1 VISSIFVIFELQFK
15 NRLFMKKIYMTLVA
29 ILATSVSMFAQSP
42 WSMQNVGYNYNSSYP
57 FDIDAVD
64 SNIVWN
70 CAGVGDGSG
79 ISTQEFSMTTD
90 GGTTWTAGLVTADT
104 NFRFANITAVSGN
117 TCYAAMYNNTLG
129 GGGVFKTTD
138 MGATWN
144 QVGAGSIFT
153 NAASFP
159 DVIYFTDSLN
169 GWTMGDPVGGYF
181 EIYTTTDGGAT
192 WTRLPQANISAPV
205 AGEYGIVNDFTVV
218 GNKIWFGTNKGRVY
232 ISYDGGVNWT
242 AKSVVSNVN
251 TVGSLAFR
259 DTLNGVCTKSTTA
272 GVNTLY
278 RTTDG
283 GITWT
288 QITPVGPVFYSDF
301 AYVPGTSVLFGCAA
315 SSTRRGSSYSA
326 DDGNS
331 WILVD
336 TNGVG
341 TSDGYTSMDWISPLT
356 GWAGGFSADPLT
368 DGIYRYTGSAVGIN
382 QVVKNNVVNAF
393 PNPTSGLVRIN
404 TAYEGNVNVRVFDIL
419 GNLVSSF
426 ESYSTKIGLPVDL
439 RNLSSGVYSV
449 QVMDMN
455 GMTSIVKIVKQ

>member
-1 VISSIFVIFELQFK
+1 
-15 NRLFMKKIYMTLVA
+15 MKKIYMTLVA
-29 ILATSVSMFAQSP
+29 IIATSISMFAQSP
-42 WSMQNVGYNYNSSYP
+42 WAMQNVGYNYTSSYP

-90 GGTTWTAGLVTADT
+90 GGTTWAAGLVTADT
-104 NFRFANITAVSGN
+104 NFRFSNISAVN
-117 TCYAAMYNNTLG
+117 ENMCYVAMYNNTLG
-129 GGGVFKTTD
+129 GGGIFKTTD
-138 MGATWN
+138 MGATWT
-144 QVGAGSIFT
+144 QLGVGSIFT

-159 DVIYFTDSLN
+159 NVVYFTDSLN

-181 EIYTTTDGGAT
+181 EIYSTTDGGAT
-192 WTRLPQANISAPV
+192 WTRLPQANITSPLS
-205 AGEYGIVNDFTVV
+205 GEYGIVNDFTVV

-251 TVGSLAFR
+251 TVSSIAFR
-259 DTLNGVCTKSTTA
+259 DTLNGVCTKSTTT
-272 GVNTLY
+272 GVNTFY
-278 RTTDG
+278 RTNDG

-288 QITPVGPVFYSDF
+288 LVTPVGPAFYSDL
-301 AYVPGTSVLFGCAA
+301 AYVPGTSVLFSCAA
-315 SSTRRGSSYSA
+315 SSTGRGSSYSA
-326 DDGNS
+326 NDGTS

-336 TNGVG
+336 TNGIG
-341 TSDGYTSMDWISPLT
+341 TSDGYTSMDWVSPLT

-382 QVVKNNVVNAF
+382 QVVKNNVVSAF
-393 PNPTSGLVRIN
+393 PNPTNGLVRIN
-404 TAYEGNVNVRVFDIL
+404 TSYEGNVNVHVFDIL

>member
-1 VISSIFVIFELQFK
+1 
-15 NRLFMKKIYMTLVA
+15 MKKIYMTLVA
-29 ILATSVSMFAQSP
+29 IIATSVSMFAQSP
-42 WSMQNVGYNYNSSYP
+42 WSMQNVGYNYTSSYP

-79 ISTQEFSMTTD
+79 ISTQEFSMTMD
-90 GGTTWTAGLVTADT
+90 GGNNWMAGLVTADT
-104 NFRFANITAVSGN
+104 NFRFSNISAITEN
-117 TCYAAMYNNTLG
+117 MCYAAMYNNTLG
-129 GGGVFKTTD
+129 GGGIFKTTD
-138 MGATWN
+138 MGATWT
-144 QVGAGSIFT
+144 QLGVGSIYT

-159 DVIYFTDSLN
+159 NVVYFTDSLN

-181 EIYTTTDGGAT
+181 EIYSTTDGGAT

-251 TVGSLAFR
+251 TVGALAFR

-272 GVNTLY
+272 GVNTFF

-283 GITWT
+283 GITWA
-288 QITPVGPVFYSDF
+288 QITPVGPAFYSDL
-301 AYVPGTSVLFGCAA
+301 AYVPGTSVLFSCAA
-315 SSTRRGSSYSA
+315 SSTGRGSSYSA
-326 DDGNS
+326 DDGNT

-336 TNGVG
+336 TNGIG
-341 TSDGYTSMDWISPLT
+341 TADGYTSMDWISPLT

-382 QVVKNNVVNAF
+382 QVVKNNVVSAF
-393 PNPTSGLVRIN
+393 PNPTNGLVRIN
-404 TAYEGNVNVRVFDIL
+404 TSYEGNVNVRVFDIL

>member
-1 VISSIFVIFELQFK
+1 
-15 NRLFMKKIYMTLVA
+15 MKKIYMTLVA
-29 ILATSVSMFAQSP
+29 IIATSVSMFAQSP
-42 WSMQNVGYNYNSSYP
+42 WAMQNVGYNYTSSYP

-90 GGTTWTAGLVTADT
+90 GGTTWNAGLVTADT
-104 NFRFANITAVSGN
+104 NFRFSNISAVN
-117 TCYAAMYNNTLG
+117 ENMCYAAMYNNTLG
-129 GGGVFKTTD
+129 GGGIFKTTD
-138 MGATWN
+138 MGATWT
-144 QVGAGSIFT
+144 QLGVGSIYT

-159 DVIYFTDSLN
+159 NVVYFTDSLN
-169 GWTMGDPVGGYF
+169 GWTMGDPVGGYY
-181 EIYTTTDGGAT
+181 EIYSTTDGGAT
-192 WTRLPQANISAPV
+192 WTRLPQANITAPLS
-205 AGEYGIVNDFTVV
+205 GEYGIVNDFTVV

-251 TVGSLAFR
+251 TVSAIAFR
-259 DTLNGVCTKSTTA
+259 DTLNGVCTKSTST
-272 GVNTLY
+272 GINTLY

-288 QITPVGPVFYSDF
+288 LVTPVGPAFYSDL
-301 AYVPGTSVLFGCAA
+301 AYVPGTSVLFSCAA
-315 SSTRRGSSYSA
+315 SSTGRGSSYSA
-326 DDGNS
+326 NDGTS

-336 TNGVG
+336 TNGIG
-341 TSDGYTSMDWISPLT
+341 TSDGYTSMDWVSPLT

-368 DGIYRYTGSAVGIN
+368 DGIYRYAGTAVGIN
-382 QVVKNNVVNAF
+382 QVTKNNVVNAF
-393 PNPTSGLVRIN
+393 PNPTNGLVRIN
-404 TAYEGNVNVRVFDIL
+404 TSYEGNVNVRVFDIL

>member
-1 VISSIFVIFELQFK
+1 
-15 NRLFMKKIYMTLVA
+15 MKKIYMTLVA
-29 ILATSVSMFAQSP
+29 ILATSLSMFAQSP

-104 NFRFANITAVSGN
+104 NFRFANISAVSGN

-144 QVGAGSIFT
+144 QLGVGSIFT

-159 DVIYFTDSLN
+159 DVIYFKDSLN

-181 EIYTTTDGGAT
+181 EIYSTTDGGAT
-192 WTRLPQANISAPV
+192 WTRLPQANITNPV

-272 GVNTLY
+272 GVNTFY

-301 AYVPGTSVLFGCAA
+301 AYVPGTTVLFGCAA
-315 SSTRRGSSYSA
+315 SATGRGSSYSA

-336 TNGVG
+336 TNGIG

-382 QVVKNNVVNAF
+382 QITKNTNLTAF

-404 TAYEGNVNVRVFDIL
+404 TNYEGVVNVNVFDIL
-419 GNLVSSF
+419 GNIVTSF
-426 ESYSTKIGLPVDL
+426 ESYSTKVGLSVDL
-439 RNLSSGVYSV
+439 RSLSNGIYSV
-449 QVMDMN
+449 QLVDLT
-455 GMTSIVKIVKQ
+455 GKSSVAKIVKTN